1 MAASV
6 YLAES
11 VSQPRIYSM
20 FKLEAEKYPVP
31 ARWDDV
37 RMGEDAQV
45 ELPFTVTMMASVGTM
60 IRIRAPPYLLKA
72 EGFTIIQSGSAET
85 ISSEVISASSGE
97 LVARLSAMAIVA
109 GLTYEVKVNCLTPK
123 VPNPWDAMW
132 TVEFLDG
139 GMLPLNTNDG
149 VTEGFRLVDKIDI
162 YVRSSRSPPVA
173 VIDAELVID
182 PKSATPDELII
193 IAPPGFNFTEN
204 CLVNNGEFGQVKSC
218 GYYGAV
224 AGRAAAI
231 LKTERLTGILQ
242 YVTLA
247 ITTPDQNPALTSW
260 FMEAKDSYTGYQ
272 LGWGEDAQGVTVRQ
286 MFGASVVYAGV
297 PSISSQMAFRFIT
310 NEKLEAGGVLRV
322 GYPKT
327 IQIECTGESLYKVGL
342 EGDVNCQN
350 FIKEGYFQLTLGR
363 PLPPGQQ
370 AFAVRSTVPSSV
382 PDNNFYI
389 MVLSNTGEVRDA
401 AMSVPGRRVQHGL
414 ALSAMELIWGTAEP
428 KRSTYVSMGI
438 ELTAELP
445 LKDPP
450 IISELVIQVP
460 ADFTQQVQKSSHV
473 EVLTRPLPQR
483 SGGWLDVSNPSR
495 LRLLLDE
502 QKVQELEIDAYRFQ
516 FPIQVPSV
524 MPKYNVWEMT
534 VCGPALTPNATC
546 TGKDDVRAL
555 ITFPLA
561 GFAMGENHPKS
572 IQYSTAGGA
581 STLNVFTIWQ
591 VSLLWLLWAVL
602 RPQ

>member
-1 MAASV
+1 
-6 YLAES
+6 
-11 VSQPRIYSM
+11 
-20 FKLEAEKYPVP
+20 
-31 ARWDDV
+31 
-37 RMGEDAQV
+37 
-45 ELPFTVTMMASVGTM
+45 M

-72 EGFTIIQSGSAET
+72 KDFEIKNRDFETIITA
-85 ISSEVISASSGE
+85 EVISASSGE
-97 LVARLSAMAIVA
+97 LVARLSGQIVPVQ
-109 GLTYEVKVNCLTPK
+109 TYEVTVYCLTPK

-139 GMLPLNTNDG
+139 GALPLNTNDG
-149 VTEGFRLVDKIDI
+149 VTQGFRLVDKVDI

-260 FMEAKDSYTGYQ
+260 FMEVKDSYTGYQ

-342 EGDVNCQN
+342 EGDVTCQN
-350 FIKEGYFQLTLGR
+350 FIKEGYFQLTLSR

-389 MVLSNTGEVRDA
+389 MVLAPTGEVRDA

-428 KRSTYVSMGI
+428 KRNTYVSVGI

-450 IISELVIQVP
+450 IMSELVIQVP

-473 EVLTRPLPQR
+473 EVLTTPLPQR

-561 GFAMGENHPKS
+561 GFAMGEEHPKS
-572 IQYSTAGGA
+572 IQYQTAGGA